1 MSAGETARTNYESAR
16 NELVQRIQ
24 LREQVLLFFVG
35 GVATIYSV
43 ALGAENKLEILLAV
57 PYLAFGTAVILSQH
71 NAVIGALGH
80 FCVHEIG
87 PFLKKLE
94 PSEHAPLWES
104 SASLHQYSS
113 KALGMRTLAHIV
125 LIVTPAL
132 LGLLMNRH
140 EALLADFAK
149 GIIWWIGCSGTG
161 LALGFLV
168 VTHVWRKKLYQAIN
182 WHDIPDEI
190 KVS

>member
-43 ALGAENKLEILLAV
+43 ALGAASKLEILLAV
-57 PYLAFGTAVILSQH
+57 PYLSFGTAVILSQH

-80 FCVHEIG
+80 FCADEIG

-94 PSEHAPLWES
+94 PAEYAPLWES
-104 SASLHQYSS
+104 SASLHRYSS
-113 KALGMRTLAHIV
+113 KVLGMRTLAHLV
-125 LIVTPAL
+125 LIITPAA
-132 LGLLMNRH
+132 LGLLLNWHDARFFD
-140 EALLADFAK
+140 LAR
-149 GIIWWIGCSGTG
+149 GTIWWIGATGTAISFWFLI
-161 LALGFLV
+161 LA
-168 VTHVWRKKLYQAIN
+168 HWWRKKLYEEVKWN
-182 WHDIPDEI
+182 P
-190 KVS
+190 V